1 MSRTLGLRERTGHW
15 TVLSQ
20 FDNYLYVFSRAL
32 ALMILVRGK
41 VLSHLRSRRGI
52 GLGVLPPVVSL
63 RNCKCG
69 NVNNGLQVFSEDFV
83 I

>member
-1 MSRTLGLRERTGHW
+1 
-15 TVLSQ
+15 
-20 FDNYLYVFSRAL
+20 
-32 ALMILVRGK
+32 MILVRGK